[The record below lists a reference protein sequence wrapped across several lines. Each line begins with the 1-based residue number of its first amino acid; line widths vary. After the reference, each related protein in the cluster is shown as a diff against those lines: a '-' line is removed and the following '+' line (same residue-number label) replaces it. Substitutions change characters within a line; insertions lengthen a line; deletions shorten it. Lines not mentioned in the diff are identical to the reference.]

1 MTCPPT
7 TNGTPISVSNSQVE
21 ESVSKEAQSP
31 MPQPLSSGP
40 SVEASKSPK
49 GTRSGSPSSP
59 PPGSS
64 SQSTPSSSRCTSA
77 HTNRNTCTPV
87 GEKGSKQRISSAGH
101 TPYSRQTLISPSSE
115 SNGSRPLSSSHSSI
129 RSIPKPPSDR
139 KPSSSGSSRAISSAP
154 VIARSSGNLLSRQN
168 DRQSLL
174 GSSQSQRTCSR
185 PESRQGTG
193 QQSVMSQDDRTTYPS
208 SYIESRPPSSQVS
221 RPPSQASIALTS
233 STKSGI
239 KSRGVQCSHT

>member
-7 TNGTPISVSNSQVE
+7 TSGTPISASNGQIK
-21 ESVSKEAQSP
+21 ESVSKDIQ
-31 MPQPLSSGP
+31 
-40 SVEASKSPK
+40 SPK

-59 PPGSS
+59 PPGASN
-64 SQSTPSSSRCTSA
+64 QSTPSSSRCTSA
-77 HTNRNTCTPV
+77 QTNRNTCTPL
-87 GEKGSKQRISSAGH
+87 GSKQRISSAGH

-115 SNGSRPLSSSHSSI
+115 SNGSRPHSSSHSSI
-129 RSIPKPPSDR
+129 RSTPKPSTPLSDR
-139 KPSSSGSSRAISSAP
+139 KPSSSGSSRAILSAA
-154 VIARSSGNLLSRQN
+154 VTARTSGSLMSRQS
-168 DRQSLL
+168 DGQSLL
-174 GSSQSQRTCSR
+174 GSSQSQRTCSQNCSR
-185 PESRQGTG
+185 PESRQGNG

-239 KSRGVQCSHT
+239 KSRGVQCSHI